1 MRIVRDTGYIKGRK
15 RIARWTAILGFVLLG
30 STFFVAFNQSL
41 IIYAY
46 VMLFAGFL
54 MFNYG
59 MQQMGKW
66 NRNPRNDV
74 LLDARLQP
82 FSDKYVLVHF
92 AHVGKQVVEHLV
104 VHPGGILVISAR
116 ELAGVIYGRGNK
128 WRKRGVGIAR
138 FFSFSG
144 PQLGNPST
152 DTDRAVAALET
163 FLVENQ
169 MEVEINGAIVFLSS
183 AAELDVEAPDYPV
196 LTGDE
201 LPTFLQS
208 LPEDLT
214 FTQPE
219 RDRLVSLLATGLE
232 VESTGPSRTR
242 KPVKVK
248 RRAA

>member
-1 MRIVRDTGYIKGRK
+1 MRIVRDTGYIKSRK

-30 STFFVAFNQSL
+30 STFLVAFNQSL

-74 LLDARLQP
+74 LLDGRLQP
-82 FSDKYVLVHF
+82 FSDKYVLVHY
-92 AHVGKQVVEHLV
+92 ARVGKQVIEHLV
-104 VHPGGILVISAR
+104 VHPGGILVVTAR
-116 ELAGVIYGRGNK
+116 ELAGVIHGRGNK

-144 PQLGNPST
+144 PQLGNPSV
-152 DTDRAVAALET
+152 DTDRAVAAVEA
-163 FLVENQ
+163 FLVEQQ
-169 MEVEINGAIVFLSS
+169 MEVDINGAIVFLSS

-196 LTGDE
+196 LTADE
-201 LPTFLQS
+201 LSTFLQS